1 MRWIVGCD
9 RSSDVFIFL
18 WGNLWKHFTW
28 RWKSKCTL
36 CPHQAHWA
44 HLRRYK
50 QTLTLGRS
58 DTSYFSLPLFVPS
71 ALVTHPT
78 PISTNLLLWRHA
90 GGELME
96 VSPKQDVTRRGRRDR
111 LREQTT
117 AQHEDGGGGGWRLL
131 CRLLRKK
138 KQFKDFFSC
147 CLLLCSCTRWQAQRH
162 GVKTCWK
169 NN

>member
-18 WGNLWKHFTW
+18 WGNFWKHFTW

-117 AQHEDGGGGGWRLL
+117 AQHEDEEEEDGGCYAGCWG
-131 CRLLRKK
+131 RKNSLK
-138 KQFKDFFSC
+138 IFFHVASSC
-147 CLLLCSCTRWQAQRH
+147 ARARARRH
-162 GVKTCWK
+162 RDMV
-169 NN
+169 